1 MASYKLTRKADADL
15 RSAFLY
21 GLKEHGEARALQYKQ
36 SLDARFQEI
45 ADDPLRFP
53 KTDFYDGYRY
63 SVHQLYTIYFKSL
76 DNGDV
81 RIIRICVAKT
91 PAMRSE
97 QCIST

>member
-1 MASYKLTRKADADL
+1 MASYRLTRKADADL

-21 GLKEHGEARALQYKQ
+21 GMKEHGEARALQYKQ

-63 SVHQLYTIYFKSL
+63 SVHQPHTIYFKPL

-81 RIIRICVAKT
+81 QIIRILRGQD
-91 PAMRSE
+91 PRSAF
-97 QCIST
+97 